1 MIFYREKCYKTLKIC
16 VRGQRPD
23 QEVAISEHLKQSS
36 DIQRKRLV
44 RLILESF
51 EIVGPYG
58 KHVCLVYQPLGMSF
72 SEFQDFLPDNMF
84 PKDLIQRSTQLTLI
98 ALALLYE
105 NNVIHTGK
113 YIAQGANVHA
123 KRKVDISPNNILQGI
138 EDTSILSDNYSLI
151 YILVCMAVTAWSL
164 VYKMSFLNV
173 LAAEK

>member
-72 SEFQDFLPDNMF
+72 SEFQEFL
-84 PKDLIQRSTQLTLI
+84 LT
-98 ALALLYE
+98 
-105 NNVIHTGK
+105 TCF
-113 YIAQGANVHA
+113 
-123 KRKVDISPNNILQGI
+123 RR
-138 EDTSILSDNYSLI
+138 TSFKGVLSSL
-151 YILVCMAVTAWSL
+151 
-164 VYKMSFLNV
+164 
-173 LAAEK
+173 